1 MKTIKTLYKGR
12 IYTLTMR
19 GSDLAYAQDDNG
31 YFVRDLK
38 TIQALALANN

>member
-12 IYTLTMR
+12 TYIVTMR
-19 GSDLAYAQDDNG
+19 GKDFAYAQDTNG